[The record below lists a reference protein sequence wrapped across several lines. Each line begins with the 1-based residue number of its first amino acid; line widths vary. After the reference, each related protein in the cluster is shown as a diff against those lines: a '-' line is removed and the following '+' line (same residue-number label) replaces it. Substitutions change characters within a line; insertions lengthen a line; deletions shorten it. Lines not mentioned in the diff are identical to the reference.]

1 MFIRGSFQVSKNL
14 KLLETIRSAVMF
26 AHLPLYGSTIFEPSA
41 QGWNGST
48 LEKISLLKP
57 SLHPQGHTFTLQTPL
72 VGHSHS
78 VPATDGKES
87 TLTADR
93 ARQQKDL
100 ICLLFDGQ
108 GIEQQR
114 KCKMEGRGQDGG
126 GGQDGVP
133 GSLGPGPDRFYY
145 REGLSQHFSGLWLP
159 LKKDGRITMRYLFTS
174 TIWWIFFFF

>member
-1 MFIRGSFQVSKNL
+1 
-14 KLLETIRSAVMF
+14 MF
-26 AHLPLYGSTIFEPSA
+26 AHLPLYGSTIFVPNA

-78 VPATDGKES
+78 HSVPATDGKES
-87 TLTADR
+87 PLTADR

-114 KCKMEGRGQDGG
+114 KCKMGG

-133 GSLGPGPDRFYY
+133 GSLGPGLTASTTGRAC
-145 REGLSQHFSGLWLP
+145 LSISQGFDFP
-159 LKKDGRITMRYLFTS
+159 LKKTGELRWDTSSHPLYDG
-174 TIWWIFFFF
+174 FFFFFLKNWQGCGQLLVGI